1 MRTVAVVSQWPVRR
15 RLDDG
20 DSPSSTPISDAE
32 IEAYLTRARA
42 RSSSASMSSLSRG
55 ADAAPPL
62 SAEAQ
67 GEMVAAYQAAL
78 AEVEAAGQTRR
89 QGAGRGRDSVRA
101 RRAQSEADRCLNYLV
116 TSNFRLVHVI
126 ARDLVSRR
134 YPSRDRMSEMLPDL
148 IQEGNFALTQAA
160 QRFDPSRNLSFPKYA
175 ARAVRDR
182 VRYVLSEQTP
192 TKMPSAWGRTH
203 RIARHLIPELT
214 TSLGRRPSTEELQA
228 ALLEKALEWAAD
240 HLTEEDAALDAAG
253 RYEAMMA
260 KLRKQGMLGAIEK
273 IEDILTLS
281 QQMSSLDASIGDGTT
296 TLSEMIVDDSSAD
309 DTFDPVELVEL
320 RQALDVAMAEL
331 TDREREIISLR
342 YGFVDG
348 EMWTYERIRPRFGV
362 TAERIRQ
369 IERQVLD
376 KLRSPTGSYAAL
388 SAFLPTQIED

>member
-1 MRTVAVVSQWPVRR
+1 M
-15 RLDDG
+15 
-20 DSPSSTPISDAE
+20 
-32 IEAYLTRARA
+32 
-42 RSSSASMSSLSRG
+42 SALSRG
-55 ADAAPPL
+55 ADAAPHL
-62 SAEAQ
+62 SPDAQ
-67 GEMVAAYQAAL
+67 DELVVAYQAAL
-78 AEVEAAGQTRR
+78 VQVESFSGSRR
-89 QGAGRGRDSVRA
+89 QGAGRGRDSARA
-101 RRAQSEADRCLNYLV
+101 RRAQAEADRCLSHLV
-116 TSNFRLVHVI
+116 TLNFRLVHVI

-160 QRFDPSRNLSFPKYA
+160 QRFDPSRNLAFPKYA

-214 TSLGRRPSTEELQA
+214 TSLGRRPTTEELQE

-240 HLTEEDAALDAAG
+240 HLTDTDATLDAAG
-253 RYEAMMA
+253 RHEAMMA

-281 QQMSSLDASIGDGTT
+281 QQMSSLDATVGDGTT
-296 TLSEMIVDDSSAD
+296 TLSELIVDDTAN
-309 DTFDPVELVEL
+309 DTSFDPVELREL
-320 RQALDVAMAEL
+320 SEALEVAMSEL
-331 TDREREIISLR
+331 SEREREIIRLR

-348 EMWTYERIRPRFGV
+348 EVWTYERIRPQFGV

-388 SAFLPTQIED
+388 STFLPDQVDDDYTR